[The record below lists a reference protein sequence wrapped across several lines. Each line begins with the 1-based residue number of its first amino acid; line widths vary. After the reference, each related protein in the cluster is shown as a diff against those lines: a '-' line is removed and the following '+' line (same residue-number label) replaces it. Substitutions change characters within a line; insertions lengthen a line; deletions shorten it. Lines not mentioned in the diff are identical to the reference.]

1 LLPEVL
7 LRIVPIKKLTMCI
20 MKKLNLDEMSSYEG
34 GAGGA
39 DCGLAVA
46 GSVAG
51 TILLAS
57 VIAAGGPVTMATA
70 GGFFATKLLA
80 TASIIGACM
89 D

>member
-1 LLPEVL
+1 
-7 LRIVPIKKLTMCI
+7 
-20 MKKLNLDEMSSYEG
+20 MKTLSHEEMASCQG

-46 GSVAG
+46 GSVAS
-51 TILLAS
+51 TVLLAS

-80 TASIIGACM
+80 TANIIRACM